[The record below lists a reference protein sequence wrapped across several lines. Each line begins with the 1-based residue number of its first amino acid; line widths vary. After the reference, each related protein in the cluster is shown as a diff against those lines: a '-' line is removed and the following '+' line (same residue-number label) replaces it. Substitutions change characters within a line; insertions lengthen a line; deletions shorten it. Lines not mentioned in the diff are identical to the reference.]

1 MDQHPSPDPNSS
13 SNGPNG
19 PSGAPMPEFRPIDPE
34 PTAAPGPGGTTA
46 PSGGGAAAVSGR
58 TPVEPFTPDEIV
70 NGVGMLIVMGAQ
82 LRSEDEAAAFREAF
96 TWTIRPIFPTARVVE
111 QLKLGDALAQYGI
124 GRGMGP
130 GGLDRLPPFT
140 RILIGTLALGAA
152 GFMALRA
159 VQDVRTHGP
168 RQQTNPTVDMGDSGS
183 AGSQRGP
190 SESPTA
196 VG

>member
-1 MDQHPSPDPNSS
+1 MDQHLSPDPNFS
-13 SNGPNG
+13 SNGP
-19 PSGAPMPEFRPIDPE
+19 SSAPMPEFRPIDPE
-34 PTAAPGPGGTTA
+34 PAAAPEPGGTTT
-46 PSGGGAAAVSGR
+46 PTGGGAAAAPAR
-58 TPVEPFTPDEIV
+58 APVEPFTPDEIV

-82 LRSEDEAAAFREAF
+82 LRTEDEAAAFREAF
-96 TWTIRPIFPTARVVE
+96 TWVIKPIFPTARVVE
-111 QLKLGDALAQYGI
+111 QLKLGEALTHYGV

-159 VQDVRTHGP
+159 VHDVRTHGP
-168 RQQTNPTVDMGDSGS
+168 TQTNPTVDMGDRSG
-183 AGSQRGP
+183 AGPQRSP